1 VKVRFSPVG
10 ALPIGYVLW
19 CKTSFLGGELIG
31 RRDKQV
37 FLDSPVYLAV
47 WQRIVVGSAQ
57 AVGVG
62 LRHAGGEIE
71 VLFQANSPWRLANPF
86 FSLSAYFCFLV
97 LFSFWK

>member
-1 VKVRFSPVG
+1 MAKDRGWFSQ
-10 ALPIGYVLW
+10 A
-19 CKTSFLGGELIG
+19 
-31 RRDKQV
+31 Q
-37 FLDSPVYLAV
+37 
-47 WQRIVVGSAQ
+47 AQ